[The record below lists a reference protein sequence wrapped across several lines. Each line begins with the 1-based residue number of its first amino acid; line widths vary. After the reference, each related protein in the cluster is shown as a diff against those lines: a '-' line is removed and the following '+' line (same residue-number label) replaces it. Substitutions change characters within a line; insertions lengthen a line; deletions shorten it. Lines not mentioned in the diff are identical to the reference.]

1 MDRLVFTSNATIKE
15 QATARQVLVND
26 LSNVSTVGFKS
37 SYDVALKTVKVEGP
51 GFDTRYQA
59 QAIARDQIRMTPGAI
74 MATGRPMDIAMADSS
89 VLAVQAPNGDQAFTR
104 RGDLRVNIQGQ
115 LENGSGHLV
124 LGGGGPITIPPGME
138 VSINAD
144 GSIYARD
151 PSQVGAAPQVLIDQ
165 LRLRDASATK
175 LARREDGLFKVSEK
189 PDGTDI
195 ASTEGQNLPKV
206 IPGAL
211 EGSNVSAIEAMTR
224 LIDQSRSFETQIRI
238 IKESKTLDESG
249 ASMMKN
255 A

>member
-26 LSNVSTVGFKS
+26 LANVSTTGFKS
-37 SYDVALKTVKVEGP
+37 SYDVALQSVKVEGA

-59 QAIARDQIRMTPGAI
+59 QTVARDLIRMDPGPV
-74 MATGRPMDIAMADSS
+74 MATGRPMDVAMAGNT
-89 VLAVQAPNGDQAFTR
+89 VLTVQAPNGDQAFTR
-104 RGDLRVNIQGQ
+104 RGDLKVNIQGQ

-124 LGGGGPITIPPGME
+124 LGEGGPIAIPPGLL
-138 VSINAD
+138 VSINPD

-151 PSQVGAAPQVLIDQ
+151 PAQVGPAADVLVGQ
-165 LRLRDASATK
+165 LRLRDASSVS

-195 ASTEGQNLPKV
+195 ALTDLLPKV
-206 IPGAL
+206 IPQAL

-224 LIDQSRSFETQIRI
+224 LIDHSRSFETQIRV
-238 IKESKTLDESG
+238 IKEMKGLDESG
-249 ASMMKN
+249 ASMMK
-255 A
+255 AA

>member
-26 LSNVSTVGFKS
+26 LANVSTVGFKS
-37 SYDVALKTVKVEGP
+37 SYDVALQSIKVEGA

-59 QAIARDQIRMTPGAI
+59 QTVARDLIRMEPGPV
-74 MATGRPMDIAMADSS
+74 MATGRPLDVALAGTA
-89 VLAVQAPNGDQAFTR
+89 VLTVQAPNGDQAFTR

-124 LGGGGPITIPPGME
+124 LGEGGPIAIPPGLL
-138 VSINAD
+138 VRINPD

-151 PSQVGAAPQVLIDQ
+151 PAQVGAAADVLVGQ
-165 LRLRDASATK
+165 LRLRDTTGVS

-195 ASTEGQNLPKV
+195 ALTNVLPKV
-206 IPGAL
+206 IPQAL
-211 EGSNVSAIEAMTR
+211 EGSNVKAIEAMTR

-238 IKESKTLDESG
+238 IKEMKGLDESG
-249 ASMMKN
+249 SSMMK
-255 A
+255 AA